1 MDYSEMLGF
10 TCVKMLY
17 EKNELL
23 SMIYELN
30 HQLQELNNYNEDL
43 LTDNMRITLYN
54 RQNEYNTQKKQ
65 IQDRIDDI
73 DFKFNIIIKGILLSF
88 SKTNI
93 LEKDLTEKLIYGTI

>member
-1 MDYSEMLGF
+1 MDYGEMLGF

-23 SMIYELN
+23 NMVYELD
-30 HQLQELNNYNEDL
+30 HKLQELNNYNEDL

-54 RQNEYNTQKKQ
+54 RQNEYNMQKKQ

-73 DFKFNIIIKGILLSF
+73 DFTFNIIIKGLLLAF

-93 LEKDLTEKLIYGTI
+93 LDKDLTEKLIYDTI